1 MEHFEIDNSYGLAS
15 LQGELLDVMKF
26 VHSFCEE
33 NGIVYSL
40 TGGSLLGA
48 IRHEGFIPWDDDF
61 DIMLDRENYDK
72 FIACAKQ
79 YTGSDF
85 VMEPDQW
92 VYRVR
97 KHHKVGTSFVPCI
110 DLFVLDRV
118 PESRLA
124 SKMQVLQLRII
135 QGMLRDNHK
144 KQDFSLVYRICIFI
158 TSVMGKFFN
167 KEKLLGAYDKICRK
181 GNSGNAN
188 ELSILND
195 RFKLLSMRYKDDLL
209 KEVELH
215 DFADTQ
221 FYITKK
227 YVDYLTLQFG
237 DYMQLPPVEQRIPMH
252 KD

>member
-1 MEHFEIDNSYGLAS
+1 MKDFEIDNSYGLAD
-15 LQGELLDVMKF
+15 LQSELLDVMKF
-26 VHSFCEE
+26 VHSFCVE

-48 IRHEGFIPWDDDF
+48 IRHGGFIPWDDDF

-79 YTGSDF
+79 YTGPDF

-97 KHHKVGTSFVPCI
+97 KHHKEGTSFVPCI

-118 PESRLA
+118 PESNLA
-124 SKMQVLQLRII
+124 SKLQVLQLRII

-144 KQDFSLVYRICIFI
+144 KQEFSLIYRLCIRI
-158 TSVMGKFFN
+158 TSFMGKFFN
-167 KEKLLGAYDKICRK
+167 KEKLLESYDKICRK
-181 GNSGNAN
+181 GNSGNAKQ
-188 ELSILND
+188 LSILND
-195 RFKLLSMRYKDDLL
+195 RFKLLSLRYDDNLIG
-209 KEVELH
+209 EVLLH

-221 FYITKK
+221 FYIAENYK
-227 YVDYLTLQFG
+227 DYLTLQFG
-237 DYMQLPPVEQRIPMH
+237 DYMQLPPVDQRIPMH